1 MIRTVIRLRDDMVMV
16 FDAEGEQ
23 LPEYQ
28 GHYEAVKRVILDDA
42 PPATVFNHWFGH
54 AVKADAVAKERW

>member
-1 MIRTVIRLRDDMVMV
+1 MIRTVIRLRNDMVMV

-23 LPEYQ
+23 LSEYQ
-28 GHYEAVKRVILDDA
+28 GHYKDVKRTILNNA

-54 AVKADAVAKERW
+54 AMKADAVAKERW